1 MKRIAIIGS
10 GGAGKSTFAMALGER
25 LHLPVHHL
33 DALYWKPGWVES
45 DRSEWTALQDELCA
59 GSEWILD
66 GNYGSTMALRLR
78 ACDTV
83 IFLDM
88 NRFRCM
94 FRVIKRYLM
103 YRGRTRPDMTEG
115 CQERVTV
122 QFLQWIFHDPDR
134 SKPRIL
140 ERLSQVDS
148 STQVLIF
155 STPNEVNAF
164 LKGVSG

>member
-1 MKRIAIIGS
+1 
-10 GGAGKSTFAMALGER
+10 
-25 LHLPVHHL
+25 
-33 DALYWKPGWVES
+33 
-45 DRSEWTALQDELCA
+45 
-59 GSEWILD
+59 
-66 GNYGSTMALRLR
+66 MALRLR